1 MAIWQRRSADSL
13 LGSLL
18 AGSQRNLIF
27 FLQEISEKDTKK
39 KNAPCGFSC
48 SQMNYLVVFA
58 FVTIIVVPY
67 VRATISDYRLCADPE
82 CKGKRRLA

>member
-1 MAIWQRRSADSL
+1 
-13 LGSLL
+13 
-18 AGSQRNLIF
+18 
-27 FLQEISEKDTKK
+27 
-39 KNAPCGFSC
+39 
-48 SQMNYLVVFA
+48 MNYLVVFA